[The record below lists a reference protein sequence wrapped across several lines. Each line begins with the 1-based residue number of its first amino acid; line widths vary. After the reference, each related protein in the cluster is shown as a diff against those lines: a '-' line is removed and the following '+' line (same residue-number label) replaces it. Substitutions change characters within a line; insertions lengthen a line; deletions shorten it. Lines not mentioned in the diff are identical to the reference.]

1 MATDPRDRTYIR
13 RDIILMLSDYGEL
26 TQTRLISYCGLNM
39 KKHREIIL
47 DMEQKGLLKK
57 SSEPWGSKTIIKYK
71 VTPTGLDFYRM
82 VLEPYEKM
90 FPRRTRK

>member
-57 SSEPWGSKTIIKYK
+57 SSEPWGSKTIIKYN
-71 VTPTGLDFYRM
+71 VTPAGLDFYRM

-90 FPRRTRK
+90 FPRGSRK